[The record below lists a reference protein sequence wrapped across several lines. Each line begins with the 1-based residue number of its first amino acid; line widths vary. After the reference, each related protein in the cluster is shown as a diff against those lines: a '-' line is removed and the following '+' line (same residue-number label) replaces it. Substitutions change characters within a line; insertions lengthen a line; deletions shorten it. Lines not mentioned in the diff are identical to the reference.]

1 LTGESATGRREM
13 RSLIYE
19 GRSRD
24 RRSIVAT
31 VRIPTQLRTLTNG
44 ADQVTAAGETVAQLI
59 ADLDVRFPGIGGRLL
74 DDGGALRRFVNVYV
88 DDEDVRFLEGID
100 TKVGAHTRVS
110 VIPAV
115 AGGAVL
121 RRVLVAEDEAIIR
134 LDLKEMLEEEGL
146 EVVAEAS
153 DGEAA
158 VRLARDHHPDVVVM
172 DVKMPGVDGI
182 SAARGIVEDDL
193 GAVVML
199 TAYSQ
204 SDLVRRAAEAGAMSY
219 LVKPFQKSDLLPA
232 IEMAV
237 TRHAEIRK
245 LKRQRADLT
254 ERLRV
259 RKVLDRAKGRLM
271 DEFGLSEAD
280 AFGYLQKKAMEE
292 RRSLGAVASELLERQ
307 S

>member
-1 LTGESATGRREM
+1 M
-13 RSLIYE
+13 
-19 GRSRD
+19 
-24 RRSIVAT
+24 AT

-44 ADQVTAAGETVAQLI
+44 ADQVPAAGETVAQLI
-59 ADLDVRFPGIGGRLL
+59 ADLEVRFPGIGGRLL
-74 DDGGALRRFVNVYV
+74 DDGGALRRFVNIYV
-88 DDEDVRFLEGID
+88 DDEDVRFLDGID
-100 TKVGAHTRVS
+100 TKVGADARVS

-115 AGGAVL
+115 AGGAKA

-146 EVVAEAS
+146 EVVAEVS

-204 SDLVRRAAEAGAMSY
+204 RELVRRAAEAGAMGY

-237 TRHAEIRK
+237 TRNAEMRK

-259 RKVLDRAKGRLM
+259 RKMLDRAKGRLM

-292 RRSLGAVASELLERQ
+292 RRSLGAVASELLER
-307 S
+307 